1 MLEYPRLRTTTT
13 TSNPL
18 HVCVIVDA
26 GHTPLV
32 APGAAMENS
41 GDRDQQDVAPVEIDY
56 QRSPS
61 RAD

>member
-1 MLEYPRLRTTTT
+1 M
-13 TSNPL
+13 
-18 HVCVIVDA
+18 CVIVDA

-32 APGAAMENS
+32 ASGRPSKNS
-41 GDRDQQDVAPVEIDY
+41 GDRGQQDVAPVEIDY